1 MNTEKEDYRIVF
13 KREEDRDNF
22 EKGYSDYDSNSRGN
36 IKTYTEGD
44 EHVAYVNRADIV
56 DDRRFGQDVAVM
68 GGKIDTDY

>member
-22 EKGYSDYDSNSRGN
+22 EKGYSDYDSNSHGN
-36 IKTYTEGD
+36 VKTGNEWG
-44 EHVAYVNRADIV
+44 EHVAYVNRADII
-56 DDRRFGQDVAVM
+56 DDSRFGQDVAVM

>member
-22 EKGYSDYDSNSRGN
+22 EKGYSDYDSNSHGN
-36 IKTYTEGD
+36 VKTGNEWG